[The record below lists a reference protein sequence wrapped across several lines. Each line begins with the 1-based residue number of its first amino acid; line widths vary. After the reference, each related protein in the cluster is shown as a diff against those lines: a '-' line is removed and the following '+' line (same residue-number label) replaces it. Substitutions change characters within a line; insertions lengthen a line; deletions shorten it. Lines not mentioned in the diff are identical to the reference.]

1 MTSRASQEAPRAPHL
16 LLYDGD
22 CGLCHAIVQFVLP
35 RDRSRQFHF
44 AALQSAAA
52 ARVMA
57 GFGAGPGDQDTFV
70 VVAGY
75 QTPHPVMLIKG
86 RAAVFAL
93 TTLGGPW
100 KAASVLGLLPNVLLD
115 RGYDLI
121 ARHRHR
127 LFPLK
132 EECLLPRPEYR
143 ARFLDSTFKAA
154 SNHQGSP

>member
-1 MTSRASQEAPRAPHL
+1 MTSAGSQETPGAPHL

-22 CGLCHAIVQFVLP
+22 CGLCNSIVQFVLK
-35 RDRSRQFHF
+35 RDRFVRFHF

-57 GFGAGPGDQDTFV
+57 SLGAAPGDQDTFV

-75 QTPHPVMLIKG
+75 RTTRPAMLIKG
-86 RAAVFAL
+86 RAAVFAV
-93 TTLGGPW
+93 TALGGPW
-100 KAASVLGLLPNVLLD
+100 KAAAVLRLVPHALLD

-121 ARHRHR
+121 ARNRRR

-132 EECLLPRPEYR
+132 EACLLPRPEYR
-143 ARFLDSTFKAA
+143 ARFLDSPFSAA
-154 SNHQGSP
+154 SEHEVPS